1 MSPWS
6 FESTG
11 GATLGQWLS
20 QNNLCAEVSMVNKS
34 LQQIRHELCQTH
46 PFSRLP
52 IGSPDRWGHQHWC
65 SQHRPRTWIPGV
77 RIMREK
83 RQHGSLYEL
92 HLGRWE
98 MADATPRQEA
108 HVKSLDTDSQHHRGR
123 IWAPGV
129 SRVCRGRA
137 SFVTY
142 FLLNFT
148 CSPASLQKY
157 KLYWKRGLHK

>member
-1 MSPWS
+1 MELWENGWSHTGAMAFSEQPLCRGEHDKQEPPADSAWAMPNSP
-6 FESTG
+6 
-11 GATLGQWLS
+11 
-20 QNNLCAEVSMVNKS
+20 
-34 LQQIRHELCQTH
+34 LQQAPNWQWC
-46 PFSRLP
+46 
-52 IGSPDRWGHQHWC
+52 PDRWGYQHWC

-83 RQHGSLYEL
+83 RQHGSLYES

-142 FLLNFT
+142 FHLNFT